1 MDLSTA
7 FLASVLASLFLAGAG
22 LIAGMI
28 VLERST
34 ATPAETGRRRPMTK
48 ASRPRQRQSSCR
60 RSRRK
65 PPRRRRSAMSPD
77 RRLAS
82 NV

>member
-7 FLASVLASLFLAGAG
+7 FVASVLASLFLAGAG

-28 VLERST
+28 VLERPT
-34 ATPAETGRRRPMTK
+34 AAETGRPLPLQRAPQ
-48 ASRPRQRQSSCR
+48 PRQRRSSCR

-65 PPRRRRSAMSPD
+65 PRRRRKPTIGAD

-82 NV
+82 NM